1 MECIAERKRTKAP
14 LKILKLVK
22 LQIIAA
28 QSPSQTAP
36 AIVKTVKYRRQSK
49 FMDWVC
55 YSSLTKFQ
63 QFL

>member
-1 MECIAERKRTKAP
+1 MERIAEGKRTKAA

-36 AIVKTVKYRRQSK
+36 AIAKIVKYTGQSK